1 MNKSIART
9 YNVHE
14 RHSLA
19 RVWEWVREMSKEWV
33 REMVGENFRI

>member
-9 YNVHE
+9 YNIHE

-19 RVWEWVREMSKEWV
+19 RVWEWVREM
-33 REMVGENFRI
+33 VGEKFRR

>member
-19 RVWEWVREMSKEWV
+19 RVWEWVREIGKGNE
-33 REMVGENFRI
+33 